1 MYPQYL
7 YKNKSNTSYYFG
19 SYIPLDLLHLYDGR
33 KMFRISLRC
42 GNKVISKK
50 ICLYLFQQTE
60 TIYNQIR
67 MGKSLTINDI
77 KEILRIEV
85 RKQIKHTQHFYLGT
99 NVFDEEQKK
108 QSLEVV
114 STRETKMKEDLSGE
128 NIKGY
133 EKELDKK
140 LEGILS
146 SLDIEIETNSIN
158 YKNLRRQFIQI
169 YQLRFDWI
177 RTIIKETG
185 KFDEDSFRREVDEK
199 LKVSLFPDLQSNQPL
214 PIIENYGI
222 PEPIEPYL
230 VSSNSVEV
238 KYNKVENSKLIREVV
253 DEFLV
258 LRKGV
263 VGEKL
268 LDEYKVLTN
277 EFIEIIGNIPVS
289 LLSKDSIRKYIKT
302 QIKLP
307 INRRKNPRYRDLS
320 VDEIMKLKDVKPQS
334 RVNVNKCLTRLT
346 TFMRF
351 GVSQGYIKE
360 NYIDG
365 MKIPIPKTEERKK
378 REPFSP
384 EDLVKILNP
393 QTYLGWTIDFGLKT
407 KSDKPNVV
415 KYQNPFYWSF
425 LIGIF
430 SGMRTNE
437 TSQLRIEDIVK
448 KENVWMISIDETG
461 GKRVKTTSSIRKVP
475 VHPTL
480 ISLGFIDY
488 VKIIKSKGFDR
499 VFPELTKQRD
509 GYSQKIS
516 QHYNE
521 KFLPSIGIWEKQVK
535 VLYSTR
541 HTFINRCYNKGV
553 DRDILKSIVGHEP
566 DFTMDV
572 YGGNPFTPK
581 QLYKEISKVSYSKI
595 RWNRL
600 EVDWKKLIGTNDT
613 WWEN

>member
-1 MYPQYL
+1 
-7 YKNKSNTSYYFG
+7 
-19 SYIPLDLLHLYDGR
+19 
-33 KMFRISLRC
+33 
-42 GNKVISKK
+42 
-50 ICLYLFQQTE
+50 
-60 TIYNQIR
+60 
-67 MGKSLTINDI
+67 MGKSLSIDDI

-99 NVFDEEQKK
+99 NVFDKEQTK
-108 QSLEVV
+108 QSLDVV

-128 NIKGY
+128 NIKEY

-146 SLDIEIETNSIN
+146 SLDIDIEPNSIN
-158 YKNLRRQFIQI
+158 YKELRRKFIQL
-169 YQLRFDWI
+169 YLLRFDWI
-177 RTIIKETG
+177 RTLIKETDML
-185 KFDEDSFRREVDEK
+185 DEDSFRREVDEK
-199 LKVSLFPDLQSNQPL
+199 LKVSLFPDLQSILPP
-214 PIIENYGI
+214 PIIENYNI
-222 PEPIEPYL
+222 PEPREPYL

-238 KYNKVENSKLIREVV
+238 KYNKVEKSKKIREVI

-268 LDEYKVLTN
+268 LSEYKVLTDD
-277 EFIEIIGNIPVS
+277 FIEIIGNIPVS
-289 LLSKDSIRKYIKT
+289 LLSKEDIRNYIKT

-320 VDEIMKLKDVKPQS
+320 IEEVMKLKDVTPQS
-334 RVNVNKCLTRLT
+334 RINVNKCLTRLT

-365 MKIPIPKTEERKK
+365 MKIPISKKEERKK
-378 REPFSP
+378 REPFSR

-393 QTYLGWTIDFGLKT
+393 KTYLDYTIDYKKISSNQHTTFTTNK
-407 KSDKPNVV
+407 NV
-415 KYQNPFYWSF
+415 KLSNPYYWSF
-425 LIGIF
+425 IIGIF

-437 TSQLRIEDIVK
+437 ISQLRIDDIVK
-448 KENVWMISIDETG
+448 EGNVWMMIIDETQ

-480 ISLGFIDY
+480 ISLGFLDY
-488 VKIIKSKGFDR
+488 VEIIKSKGFDR
-499 VFPELTKQRD
+499 LFPELTKDRD
-509 GYSQKIS
+509 GYSSKIS
-516 QHYNE
+516 RHYNQ
-521 KFLPSIGIWEKQVK
+521 KFLPSVGVWKKQVK

-553 DRDILKSIVGHEP
+553 DRDVIKEIVGHEP
-566 DFTMDV
+566 DFTMEV
-572 YGGNPFTPK
+572 YGGNPFTPT
-581 QLYKEISKVSYSKI
+581 QLYQGISKVSYSNI

-600 EVDWKKLIGTNDT
+600 EVDWKQILG
-613 WWEN
+613 

>member
-7 YKNKSNTSYYFG
+7 YKNKSNTSYFFG

-50 ICLYLFQQTE
+50 ICLYLYQQTQTLYE
-60 TIYNQIR
+60 QIR
-67 MGKSLTINDI
+67 MGKSLSIDEMKRI
-77 KEILRIEV
+77 LKKEIEKSKKHSSFFSYVGVDRSKERTKQEGLETLQKEEIELKS
-85 RKQIKHTQHFYLGT
+85 RKKTDFDDEVEKLLKDEGITDINRKSGTFRVFRENFIKIQNLKIKWKREIING
-99 NVFDEEQKK
+99 
-108 QSLEVV
+108 
-114 STRETKMKEDLSGE
+114 ETKAEFDLVSKIIDGEEDDLLGE
-128 NIKGY
+128 II
-133 EKELDKK
+133 DKK
-140 LEGILS
+140 
-146 SLDIEIETNSIN
+146 DAFA
-158 YKNLRRQFIQI
+158 RR
-169 YQLRFDWI
+169 
-177 RTIIKETG
+177 TH
-185 KFDEDSFRREVDEK
+185 
-199 LKVSLFPDLQSNQPL
+199 LQ
-214 PIIENYGI
+214 PIIENYA

-230 VSSNSVEV
+230 AEI
-238 KYNKVENSKLIREVV
+238 KLIREVV
-253 DEFLV
+253 DEFLE
-258 LRKGV
+258 LRKGTI
-263 VGEKL
+263 GEKM
-268 LDEYKVLTN
+268 LDEYKVITDD
-277 EFIEIIGNIPVS
+277 FIEIIGNIPVS
-289 LLSKDSIRKYIKT
+289 SLSKDSIRTYIST

-307 INRRKNPRYRDLS
+307 PNRRKNPKYREMS
-320 VDEIMKLKDVKPQS
+320 IVEVMKLKGVKPQS
-334 RVNVNKCLTRLT
+334 RINVNKFLTRLT
-346 TFMRF
+346 TFMNF

-360 NYIDG
+360 NYILG
-365 MKIPIPKTEERKK
+365 MKIPIPKTEGRKK

-384 EDLVKILNP
+384 EDLVKILSP
-393 QTYLGWTIDFGLKT
+393 KSYLDWTVDFGLKT
-407 KSDKPNVV
+407 KSAKPNVV

-437 TSQLRIEDIVK
+437 TAQLRIEDIIK
-448 KENVWMISIDETG
+448 KENVWMISIDEAE
-461 GKRVKTTSSIRKVP
+461 GKSVKTTSSIRKVP

-488 VKIIKSKGFDR
+488 VKIIKSKGVDR

-509 GYSQKIS
+509 GYSTKIS

-521 KFLPSIGIWEKQVK
+521 KFLPSVGVWIRQTK

-553 DRDILKSIVGHEP
+553 DRDIIKSIVGHEP

-581 QLYKEISKVSYSKI
+581 QLYQGISKVSYSNI

-600 EVDWKKLIGTNDT
+600 KVDWKKLIG
-613 WWEN
+613 

>member
-600 EVDWKKLIGTNDT
+600 EVDWKKLIG
-613 WWEN
+613 

>member
-50 ICLYLFQQTE
+50 ICLYLYQQTE

-99 NVFDEEQKK
+99 NVFDKEQTK
-108 QSLEVV
+108 QSLDVV

-133 EKELDKK
+133 ERELDKK

-320 VDEIMKLKDVKPQS
+320 VDEVMKLKDVKPQS

-600 EVDWKKLIGTNDT
+600 EVDWKKLIG
-613 WWEN
+613 

>member
-1 MYPQYL
+1 
-7 YKNKSNTSYYFG
+7 
-19 SYIPLDLLHLYDGR
+19 
-33 KMFRISLRC
+33 MFRISLRC

-50 ICLYLFQQTE
+50 LCLYLFKQTE
-60 TIYNQIR
+60 ILYDQIR
-67 MGKSLTINDI
+67 MGKSLSIDDI

-85 RKQIKHTQHFYLGT
+85 RKQIKHTQHFYLRT
-99 NVFDEEQKK
+99 NVFDEEQTK
-108 QSLEVV
+108 QSLELV
-114 STRETKMKEDLSGE
+114 STRETKMKEDLSRK

-146 SLDIEIETNSIN
+146 SLDIEIDTNSIN
-158 YKNLRRQFIQI
+158 YLNLRRQFIQL
-169 YQLRFDWI
+169 YTLRFDWI
-177 RTIIKETG
+177 KTLIKETG
-185 KFDEDSFRREVDEK
+185 KVEEDDFRREVDEK
-199 LKVSLFPDLQSNQPL
+199 LGLGLFPDLQSTLPP
-214 PIIENYGI
+214 PIIENYNI
-222 PEPIEPYL
+222 PEPIEPYI

-238 KYNKVENSKLIREVV
+238 KYNKVEESKKIREVV

-268 LDEYKVLTN
+268 LDEYRVLTN

-289 LLSKDSIRKYIKT
+289 LLSKEDIRTYIKT
-302 QIKLP
+302 LIKLP
-307 INRRKNPRYRDLS
+307 INRRKNPKYRDLS
-320 VDEIMKLKDVKPQS
+320 IDEVMKLKGVKPQS
-334 RVNVNKCLTRLT
+334 RINVNKFLTRLT

-365 MKIPIPKTEERKK
+365 MKIPISKKEERKK

-393 QTYLGWTIDFGLKT
+393 KTYLNWTIDYKKISSNQHTTFKT
-407 KSDKPNVV
+407 NKNV
-415 KYQNPFYWSF
+415 KLSNPYYWSF

-437 TSQLRIEDIVK
+437 TSQLRVDDIVK
-448 KENVWMISIDETG
+448 EGNVWMIIIDETQ

-475 VHPTL
+475 IHPQL
-480 ISLGFIDY
+480 ISLGFIKY
-488 VKIIKSKGFDR
+488 VEILKSNGVDR
-499 VFPELTKQRD
+499 VFPELTKERD
-509 GYSQKIS
+509 GYSSKIS
-516 QHYNE
+516 RHYNE
-521 KFLPSIGIWEKQVK
+521 KFLQSVGVWKKNVK

-553 DRDILKSIVGHEP
+553 DRDIIKQIVGHEP

-572 YGGNPFTPK
+572 YGGNPFTPQ
-581 QLYKEISKVSYSKI
+581 QLYQGISKVTYSNI
-595 RWNRL
+595 RWDRL
-600 EVDWKKLIGTNDT
+600 EVDWKKIIG
-613 WWEN
+613 

>member
-7 YKNKSNTSYYFG
+7 YKNKSNTSYFFG

-50 ICLYLFQQTE
+50 ICLYLNKQTE
-60 TIYNQIR
+60 TIYEQIR
-67 MGKSLTINDI
+67 MGKSLSIDEMKRI
-77 KEILRIEV
+77 LKKEIEKSKKHSSFFSYVGVDRSKERTKQEGLETLQKEEIELKS
-85 RKQIKHTQHFYLGT
+85 RKKTDFDDEVEKLLKDEGITDINRKSGTFRVFRENFIKIQNLKIKWKREIING
-99 NVFDEEQKK
+99 
-108 QSLEVV
+108 
-114 STRETKMKEDLSGE
+114 ETKAEFDLVSKIIDGEEDDLLGE
-128 NIKGY
+128 II
-133 EKELDKK
+133 DKK
-140 LEGILS
+140 
-146 SLDIEIETNSIN
+146 DAFA
-158 YKNLRRQFIQI
+158 RR
-169 YQLRFDWI
+169 
-177 RTIIKETG
+177 TH
-185 KFDEDSFRREVDEK
+185 
-199 LKVSLFPDLQSNQPL
+199 LQPV
-214 PIIENYGI
+214 IENYA

-230 VSSNSVEV
+230 VEI
-238 KYNKVENSKLIREVV
+238 KLIREVV
-253 DEFLV
+253 DEFLE
-258 LRKGV
+258 LRKGTI
-263 VGEKL
+263 GEKM
-268 LDEYKVLTN
+268 LDEYKVITD

-289 LLSKDSIRKYIKT
+289 SLSKDSIRTYIST

-307 INRRKNPRYRDLS
+307 PNRRKNPKYREMS
-320 VDEIMKLKDVKPQS
+320 IVEVMKLKGVKPQS
-334 RVNVNKCLTRLT
+334 RINVNKFLTRLT
-346 TFMRF
+346 TFMNF

-360 NYIDG
+360 NYILG
-365 MKIPIPKTEERKK
+365 MKIPIPKTEGRKK

-384 EDLVKILNP
+384 EDLVKILSP
-393 QTYLGWTIDFGLKT
+393 KSYLDWTVDFGLKT
-407 KSDKPNVV
+407 KSAKPNVV

-437 TSQLRIEDIVK
+437 TSQLLIGDIIK
-448 KENVWMISIDETG
+448 KENVWMFSIDETE
-461 GKRVKTTSSIRKVP
+461 GKSVKTTSSIRKVP

-488 VKIIKSKGFDR
+488 VKIIKSKGVDR

-509 GYSQKIS
+509 GYSTKIS

-521 KFLPSIGIWEKQVK
+521 KFLPSVGVWIRQTK

-553 DRDILKSIVGHEP
+553 DRDIIKSIVGHEP

-581 QLYKEISKVSYSKI
+581 QLYQGISKVSYSNI

-600 EVDWKKLIGTNDT
+600 KVDWKKLIG
-613 WWEN
+613 

>member
-50 ICLYLFQQTE
+50 ICLYLYQQTE

-600 EVDWKKLIGTNDT
+600 EVDWKKLIG
-613 WWEN
+613 

>member
-1 MYPQYL
+1 
-7 YKNKSNTSYYFG
+7 
-19 SYIPLDLLHLYDGR
+19 
-33 KMFRISLRC
+33 MFRISLRC

-50 ICLYLFQQTE
+50 ICLYLYQE
-60 TIYNQIR
+60 TQILYEQIR
-67 MGKSLTINDI
+67 MGKSLTIDDI

-85 RKQIKHTQHFYLGT
+85 RKQIKHTQHYYLGT
-99 NVFDEEQKK
+99 NVFDEEDTKK
-108 QSLEVV
+108 SLELV
-114 STRETKMKEDLSGE
+114 STRETKMKEDLSGKNVKE
-128 NIKGY
+128 Y

-140 LEGILS
+140 LDGILS
-146 SLDIEIETNSIN
+146 SLDIEIETNSIH

-199 LKVSLFPDLQSNQPL
+199 LKVSLFPDLQSNQP
-214 PIIENYGI
+214 PPVSTEPSQPHQIER
-222 PEPIEPYL
+222 EPYL
-230 VSSNSVEV
+230 VSTNSVEV
-238 KYNKVENSKLIREVV
+238 KYNKVEKSKLIREVV

-268 LDEYKVLTN
+268 LDEYRVLTN

-289 LLSKDSIRKYIKT
+289 LLSKEDIRNYIKT
-302 QIKLP
+302 LIKLP

-320 VDEIMKLKDVKPQS
+320 IKEVMKLKGVTPQS
-334 RVNVNKCLTRLT
+334 RINVNKCLTRLT

-365 MKIPIPKTEERKK
+365 MKIPISKKDERKK
-378 REPFSP
+378 REPFSQ
-384 EDLVKILNP
+384 EDLEKILNP
-393 QTYLGWTIDFGLKT
+393 KTYLRYTIDYKKISSNQHTTFTTNK
-407 KSDKPNVV
+407 NV
-415 KYQNPFYWSF
+415 KLGTPYYFSF
-425 LIGIF
+425 IIGIF

-437 TSQLRIEDIVK
+437 ISQLRVDDIVK
-448 KENVWMISIDETG
+448 EGNVWMIIIDETQ

-480 ISLGFIDY
+480 ISLGFLDY
-488 VKIIKSKGFDR
+488 VEIIKSKGFDR
-499 VFPELTKQRD
+499 VFPELTKDRD
-509 GYSQKIS
+509 GYSSKIS
-516 QHYNE
+516 RHYNQN
-521 KFLPSIGIWEKQVK
+521 FLPSIGVWKKQVK

-553 DRDILKSIVGHEP
+553 DRDVIKEIVGHEP
-566 DFTMDV
+566 DFTMEV
-572 YGGNPFTPK
+572 YGGNPFSPK
-581 QLYKEISKVSYSKI
+581 RLYQGISKVSYSNI

-600 EVDWKKLIGTNDT
+600 KVDWKKIIG
-613 WWEN
+613 

>member
-7 YKNKSNTSYYFG
+7 YKNKTNTSYFFG
-19 SYIPLDLLHLYDGR
+19 SSIPLDLRHLFDGR

-50 ICLYLFQQTE
+50 ICLYLYQE
-60 TIYNQIR
+60 TQILYEQIR
-67 MGKSLTINDI
+67 MGKSLSIDDI

-99 NVFDEEQKK
+99 NVFDKEQTK
-108 QSLEVV
+108 QSLDVV

-128 NIKGY
+128 NIKEY

-146 SLDIEIETNSIN
+146 SLDIDIEPNSIN
-158 YKNLRRQFIQI
+158 YKELRRKFIQL
-169 YQLRFDWI
+169 YLLRFDWI
-177 RTIIKETG
+177 RTLIKETDML
-185 KFDEDSFRREVDEK
+185 DEDSFRREVDEK
-199 LKVSLFPDLQSNQPL
+199 LKVSLFPDLQSILPP
-214 PIIENYGI
+214 PIIENYNI
-222 PEPIEPYL
+222 PEPREPYL
-230 VSSNSVEV
+230 VKSNSIEV
-238 KYNKVENSKLIREVV
+238 KYNKVEKSKKIREVV

-268 LDEYKVLTN
+268 LDEYRVLTD

-289 LLSKDSIRKYIKT
+289 LLSKEDIRNYIKT
-302 QIKLP
+302 LIKLP
-307 INRRKNPRYRDLS
+307 INRRKNPKYRDLS
-320 VDEIMKLKDVKPQS
+320 IDEVMKLKDVKPQS
-334 RVNVNKCLTRLT
+334 RINVNKFLTRLT

-365 MKIPIPKTEERKK
+365 MKIPISKKDERKK

-393 QTYLGWTIDFGLKT
+393 KTYLGWTIDYKKISSNQYTTFTTT
-407 KSDKPNVV
+407 KNV
-415 KYQNPFYWSF
+415 KLGTPYYWSF
-425 LIGIF
+425 LVGIF
-430 SGMRTNE
+430 TGNRTNE
-437 TSQLRIEDIVK
+437 TSQLRIDDIVK
-448 KENVWMISIDETG
+448 EGNVWMIIIDETE

-480 ISLGFIDY
+480 ISLGFLDY
-488 VKIIKSKGFDR
+488 VKILKSNGVDR
-499 VFPELTKQRD
+499 VFPELTKERD
-509 GYSQKIS
+509 GYSSKIS
-516 QHYNE
+516 RHYNE
-521 KFLPSIGIWEKQVK
+521 KFLPSVGVWKKNVK

-553 DRDILKSIVGHEP
+553 DRDIIKQIVGHEP
-566 DFTMDV
+566 DFTMDT
-572 YGGNPFTPK
+572 YGGNPFTPQ
-581 QLYKEISKVSYSKI
+581 QLYQGISKVSYSKI

-600 EVDWKKLIGTNDT
+600 EVDWKKIIG
-613 WWEN
+613 